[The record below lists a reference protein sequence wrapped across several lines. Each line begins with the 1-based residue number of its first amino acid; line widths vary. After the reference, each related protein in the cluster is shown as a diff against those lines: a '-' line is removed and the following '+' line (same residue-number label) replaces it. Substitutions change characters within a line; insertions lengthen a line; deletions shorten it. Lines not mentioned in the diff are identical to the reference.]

1 MTHEA
6 AKNGNYIPVLTANGI
21 NISGDEDKR
30 VRLRVRPGYPESR
43 TNERLKDFS
52 VPTAVTAT

>member
-21 NISGDEDKR
+21 NISSDEDKR
-30 VRLRVRPGYPESR
+30 VRLRLGQVIPNPEQ
-43 TNERLKDFS
+43 LKD
-52 VPTAVTAT
+52 